1 MTTVEDFAVA
11 CKHLTHDEIYEMFED
26 DISQELRDAIYAY
39 SEANCNEPCR
49 NALNRIGRIFSVQ
62 TLATY

>member
-1 MTTVEDFAVA
+1 MQTVAEFAEA
-11 CKHLTHDEIYEMFED
+11 CKHLEHEEIYELFED
-26 DISQELRDAIYAY
+26 DISQELRDMIYAY

-62 TLATY
+62 TLAEY